1 MANIAVFP
9 DKGALVT
16 AAADLF
22 VKLAREANEARGRF
36 TVALSGGGT
45 PKPVYELLATE
56 PYAAQ
61 VDWGRVHVGWGD
73 ERCVPPEDERSNFR
87 MARLALLDKVPIP
100 PANIHRIK
108 GELPP
113 AEAADGYEHNLRRL
127 LDDDASFGAFDLMLL
142 GLGDNG
148 HTASLFPGTY
158 SLREERRW
166 AVQQYVEVV
175 TMWRVTLTAPLISAA
190 RNVVFVAEGAAKAGV
205 LRRVIEGPPDPDVL
219 PAQLVQPAGGARW
232 MVDAAA
238 AGELDTRRGD

>member
-1 MANIAVFP
+1 MANIDVFP
-9 DKGALVT
+9 DKSALVT

-61 VDWGRVHVGWGD
+61 VDWARVHVGWGD

-113 AEAADGYEHNLRRL
+113 AEAADSYEHNLRRL

-175 TMWRVTLTAPLISAA
+175 AMWRVTLTPPLISAA
-190 RNVVFVAEGAAKAGV
+190 RSVVFLTEGAAKAGV

-219 PAQLVQPAGGARW
+219 PAQLVQPTGGARW

-238 AGELDTRRGD
+238 AAELTG